1 MLLLKL
7 EVHHCWVTCISD
19 NSFPGQGDTPAERF
33 YNYDR
38 EILCLLQSLPK
49 DNSAIEQTDISVETL
64 IDRNVKNQSTSG
76 IDVNVSMLTK
86 RMSSAGL
93 TVTGEGRLKET
104 FVRKLFLILV
114 IKYLPKQKLKF

>member
-1 MLLLKL
+1 M
-7 EVHHCWVTCISD
+7 
-19 NSFPGQGDTPAERF
+19 
-33 YNYDR
+33 
-38 EILCLLQSLPK
+38 
-49 DNSAIEQTDISVETL
+49 EQTDISVETL